1 MNIIA
6 VILIC
11 FFVLVLLGFPIAF
24 SMGISGAITIVT
36 VAQNIPL
43 MVIPQRVFAAMDA
56 TALMAIP
63 FFILAGELMNGGG
76 IPRSIIRFSN
86 SLIGHIRG
94 GLAHVNVLA
103 SMMFAGLSGSAAADA
118 SSIGA
123 MLIPAMEEDGYTP
136 EFSVA
141 VTAASAC
148 IGPIIPPSIC
158 AIVYASMSG
167 LSVSSLFIGG
177 VIPGI
182 LIGLVQMALI
192 VWYAKR
198 DNFRKGEWRGFGYVG
213 KTFVEAL
220 PALIMP
226 LIILGGIL
234 SGVFSATEAGVVAC
248 VYGTIVGFAKRNLTL
263 KSLPTVFINAAT
275 VAATTMIVIGFAQVL
290 SWMLTRGQFANIL
303 LNAVLGFT
311 DNKQIVFILLLIG
324 LFILGFFID
333 TTALLILAVPVVA
346 PIIASI
352 HIDPVHFANL
362 GIIMC
367 IMGACTPPVGVLLF
381 ICCGIAKIPVMKGAK
396 ALAPF
401 LTAMV
406 ILVIILSFIPGAV
419 TWLPSLIKR

>member
-1 MNIIA
+1 
-6 VILIC
+6 
-11 FFVLVLLGFPIAF
+11 
-24 SMGISGAITIVT
+24 
-36 VAQNIPL
+36 
-43 MVIPQRVFAAMDA
+43 
-56 TALMAIP
+56 
-63 FFILAGELMNGGG
+63 
-76 IPRSIIRFSN
+76 
-86 SLIGHIRG
+86 
-94 GLAHVNVLA
+94 
-103 SMMFAGLSGSAAADA
+103 
-118 SSIGA
+118 
-123 MLIPAMEEDGYTP
+123 
-136 EFSVA
+136 
-141 VTAASAC
+141 
-148 IGPIIPPSIC
+148 
-158 AIVYASMSG
+158 MSG

-352 HIDPVHFANL
+352 HIDHVHHGRLYASR
-362 GIIMC
+362 G
-367 IMGACTPPVGVLLF
+367 GAAVHLLRYRQDPCDEGRQGAGTVLDGYGDPGHHSVLYPRGCYVAAQFDQEVRGKQHGVQE
-381 ICCGIAKIPVMKGAK
+381 CKQKREGEVC
-396 ALAPF
+396 LA
-401 LTAMV
+401 
-406 ILVIILSFIPGAV
+406 AV
-419 TWLPSLIKR
+419 

>member
-1 MNIIA
+1 
-6 VILIC
+6 
-11 FFVLVLLGFPIAF
+11 
-24 SMGISGAITIVT
+24 
-36 VAQNIPL
+36 
-43 MVIPQRVFAAMDA
+43 
-56 TALMAIP
+56 
-63 FFILAGELMNGGG
+63 
-76 IPRSIIRFSN
+76 
-86 SLIGHIRG
+86 
-94 GLAHVNVLA
+94 
-103 SMMFAGLSGSAAADA
+103 
-118 SSIGA
+118 

-167 LSVSSLFIGG
+167 LSVSALFMGG

-234 SGVFSATEAGVVAC
+234 SGIFSATEAGVVAC

-352 HIDPVHFANL
+352 GIDPVHFANL

-419 TWLPSLIKR
+419 TWLPSLIKG

>member
-76 IPRSIIRFSN
+76 ITRSIIRFSN

-182 LIGLVQMALI
+182 FIGLVQMALI

-303 LNAVLGFT
+303 
-311 DNKQIVFILLLIG
+311 
-324 LFILGFFID
+324 GFFID

-406 ILVIILSFIPGAV
+406 ILIIILSFIPGAV

>member
-76 IPRSIIRFSN
+76 ITRSIIRFSN

-182 LIGLVQMALI
+182 LIGLV
-192 VWYAKR
+192 
-198 DNFRKGEWRGFGYVG
+198 
-213 KTFVEAL
+213 
-220 PALIMP
+220 
-226 LIILGGIL
+226 
-234 SGVFSATEAGVVAC
+234 
-248 VYGTIVGFAKRNLTL
+248 
-263 KSLPTVFINAAT
+263 
-275 VAATTMIVIGFAQVL
+275 
-290 SWMLTRGQFANIL
+290 
-303 LNAVLGFT
+303 
-311 DNKQIVFILLLIG
+311 
-324 LFILGFFID
+324 
-333 TTALLILAVPVVA
+333 
-346 PIIASI
+346 
-352 HIDPVHFANL
+352 
-362 GIIMC
+362 
-367 IMGACTPPVGVLLF
+367 
-381 ICCGIAKIPVMKGAK
+381 
-396 ALAPF
+396 
-401 LTAMV
+401 
-406 ILVIILSFIPGAV
+406 
-419 TWLPSLIKR
+419 